1 MSSSSSSYNSSKFQ
15 KFLDQSQY
23 TATGVKRY
31 EWIFGSTFLSPGG
44 LRVVRELIPL
54 LGLTKGQK
62 VLDIGSGLGGH
73 DFYMAET
80 YGVTIDAVDLSEN
93 MMNQAVA
100 YYAERPA
107 IQGLINFRLADISVL
122 ELPEESYDVIYSRDT
137 LLHIQNKPEL
147 FRTFLKWLKP
157 GGRIVFTDYGKG
169 SGPYTAE
176 FTEYVR
182 QRSYELFSRAD
193 YEALLLQVG
202 FKDVQVSELKEKF
215 IETLQGELRKLYEGR
230 EDFLSKFTLA
240 DFQAIQEGWLA
251 KIKRATDNCQTW
263 VLAIGYKEA

>member
-1 MSSSSSSYNSSKFQ
+1 MSSYNSSKFQ

-31 EWIFGSTFLSPGG
+31 EWIFGQTFLSPGG
-44 LRVVRELIPL
+44 LNIVKELIPK
-54 LGLTKGQK
+54 LGLQKGQK

-107 IQGLINFRLADISVL
+107 IQGLINFRLADISVID
-122 ELPEESYDVIYSRDT
+122 LPEASYDVIYSRDT
-137 LLHIQNKPEL
+137 FLHIQNKPEL
-147 FRTFLKWLKP
+147 FKKFIKWLKP
-157 GGRIVFTDYGKG
+157 GGRIVFTDYAKG
-169 SGPYTAE
+169 SAE
-176 FTEYVR
+176 SFTKEFQEYVR
-182 QRSYELFSRAD
+182 QRNYELFSRAD
-193 YEALLLQVG
+193 YEALLTKVG
-202 FKDVQVSELKEKF
+202 FKDVQVTEIKEKF
-215 IETLQGELRKLYEGR
+215 IETLQGELKKLYEGK